1 MKIKAYGFLAIIV
14 VVAAAWKIWLM
25 AINAFPFNS
34 DEAVVALMARHIL
47 AGELPTFFYGQAY
60 MGSLDAFLVA
70 AGFALFGQAVWVVRL
85 VQTMLYIGT
94 IIATVFIGR
103 VAFGSISA
111 GLLAGLFLAIPT
123 VNTTL
128 YTTVSLGGYGEA
140 MLFGSLSLLIG
151 FHILNFFRNY
161 SQPNYKFA
169 VLLLGWG
176 LVTGIGAWAN
186 SLSLVFSTPVAF
198 MLAIMILRGPTRK
211 AGYWKCAWI
220 AIIGLGVGSLPWWLY
235 AIHNGFAKLLTELT
249 GSAVAVEQGSWMVR
263 LWDHFLN
270 LIVLGL
276 PAAFGLRPS
285 WEVRWLALPL
295 IPLVLAFWG
304 IVGLFFYRSLRGRQ
318 PETATFAVLGGI
330 ILTFCLGFLLTS
342 FGVDPSGR
350 YFLPLTIPF
359 SLVGAQYVLTGVKN
373 IKWQIGLAGLILV
386 FNAWGTVESAL
397 RNPPGITT
405 QFDAITVID
414 QTRMPD
420 LIAFL
425 KQTGETSGFST
436 YWVSYPLAFLSG
448 EELIYIPRLPYHSDL
463 RYTPRDDRY
472 APYDL
477 VVQSNPNAA
486 YITTRNPALDEDL
499 RKQFTLQG
507 VTWLEKQ
514 IGDFQIFYNLSKKVE
529 YVENPG

>member
-1 MKIKAYGFLAIIV
+1 MKIKVYGFLALIV
-14 VVAAAWKIWLM
+14 IVAAAWKICLM

-47 AGELPTFFYGQAY
+47 AGETPTFFYGQAY

-70 AGFALFGQAVWVVRL
+70 AGFALFGQAVWVIRL
-85 VQTMLYIGT
+85 VQTLLYIGT

-103 VAFGSISA
+103 VAFGSIST
-111 GLLAGLFLAIPT
+111 GQLAGLFMAIPV

-140 MLFGSLSLLIG
+140 MFFGSFSLLIG
-151 FHILNFFRNY
+151 FHILNFVQHH
-161 SQPNYKFA
+161 SQPNNKLI
-169 VLLLGWG
+169 VLLFGWG
-176 LVTGIGAWAN
+176 LVSGIGAWAN
-186 SLSLVFSTPVAF
+186 SLSLVFSVPVAL
-198 MLAIMILRGPTRK
+198 MLVILMVKQPAHK
-211 AGYWKCAWI
+211 AGYWKRAWI
-220 AIIGLGVGSLPWWLY
+220 GIIGLGVGSLPWWLY
-235 AIHNGFAKLLTELT
+235 AIQNGFSKLLTELT
-249 GSAVAVEQGSWMVR
+249 GSAVAVEQGSWLVR
-263 LWDHFLN
+263 IWDHFLN
-270 LIVLGL
+270 LIVLGF

-295 IPLVLAFWG
+295 IPFILAFWG
-304 IVGLFFYRSLRGRQ
+304 IVGLFFYRSLRQRQ
-318 PETATFAVLGGI
+318 AETAAFVVLGGI

-350 YFLPLTIPF
+350 YFLPLAVPF
-359 SLVGAQYVLTGVKN
+359 SLIGAQYVLMVVKN
-373 IKWQIGLAGLILV
+373 VKWQIGLAALILA
-386 FNAWGTVESAL
+386 FNAWGTLESAF

-425 KQTGETSGFST
+425 KQTGETSGYSN

-448 EELIYIPRLPYHSDL
+448 EELIYTPRLPYHSDL

-477 VVQSNPNAA
+477 VVQSNPKEAF
-486 YITTRNPALDEDL
+486 ITTRNPALNDDL
-499 RKQFTLQG
+499 RKQFTQQG
-507 VTWLEKQ
+507 VTWFEKQ